1 MTFRINAGH
10 NAPTHQ
16 INTTISC
23 NFIQCRPIPFLPDH
37 FAEKGKVST
46 AQRDKRKL
54 TSNTLSQLSFDLGRA
69 WLLNTGS
76 GEVQTLLAS
85 CSPS

>member
-37 FAEKGKVST
+37 FAEKEKVST
-46 AQRDKRKL
+46 AQLKR
-54 TSNTLSQLSFDLGRA
+54 
-69 WLLNTGS
+69 
-76 GEVQTLLAS
+76 
-85 CSPS
+85 